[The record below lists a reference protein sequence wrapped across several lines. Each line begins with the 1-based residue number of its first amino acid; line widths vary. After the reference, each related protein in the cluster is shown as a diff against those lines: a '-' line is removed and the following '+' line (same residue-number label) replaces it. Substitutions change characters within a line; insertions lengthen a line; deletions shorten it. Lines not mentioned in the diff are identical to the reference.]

1 MKTQSMKFPTAYAEI
16 IARIEQIDA
25 KQYERTRNFIN
36 GSVTYLSPYISR
48 GVIQLPQIKEVVVKK
63 YGRYISEKLV
73 QELAW
78 REFFQRVWQHK
89 QTQIFTDLKQEQTK
103 LSHHLMPTKII
114 EANTGIE
121 AIDAAIASLYTTGYM
136 HNHARM
142 YTAMLTCNIAQAHWL
157 NPAKWMYYHLLD
169 GDLASNMLSWQWVA
183 GSFSSKKYYAN
194 QENINKYTCTKQEH
208 TILNYSYEELP
219 NLPIPEL
226 LLATTTLHLHTE
238 LPNTK
243 TPTIEQN
250 LPILVYNSYN
260 LDPTWHKEEKANR
273 ILLLEPDHFSSYPIS
288 KKVME
293 FILALAVDNIPGIQ
307 VYVAPFDSLKQLA
320 NHAPIFYKEHPLNSH
335 YSGIIEPR
343 SWLFEQVN
351 QYHGSFFSYWKK
363 CERYYQ

>member
-1 MKTQSMKFPTAYAEI
+1 MNQSIQFPTNYQEI

-25 KQYERTRNFIN
+25 KQYERTRNFLN
-36 GSVTYLSPYISR
+36 GAVTYLSPYISR
-48 GVIQLPQIKEVVVKK
+48 GVIQMPQVKEIVLKK

-89 QTQIFTDLKQEQTK
+89 ENQIFSDLKQDQ
-103 LSHHLMPTKII
+103 LNVSHHLIPAKIVD
-114 EANTGIE
+114 ANTGIDAIDE
-121 AIDAAIASLYTTGYM
+121 AIQSLYTTGYM

-142 YTAMLTCNIAQAHWL
+142 YTAMLTCNIAKAHWL

-194 QENINKYTCTKQEH
+194 QENINKYAGTKQQN
-208 TILNYSYEELP
+208 TIVDYSYEDLP
-219 NLPIPEL
+219 NQSIPENLQATMLLDLQTKLPITALPSINPGLPL
-226 LLATTTLHLHTE
+226 L
-238 LPNTK
+238 
-243 TPTIEQN
+243 I
-250 LPILVYNSYN
+250 YNSYN
-260 LDPTWHKEEKANR
+260 LDPNWHKEEKANR
-273 ILLLEPDHFSSYPIS
+273 ILLLEPEHFAAYPIS
-288 KKVME
+288 EKVLD
-293 FILALAVDNIPGIQ
+293 FILALAVENIPAIQ
-307 VYVAPFDSLKQLA
+307 VYVGSFDSLKQLSPQT
-320 NHAPIFYKEHPLNSH
+320 PIFYKEHPLNSH
-335 YSGIIEPR
+335 YSGTIESR